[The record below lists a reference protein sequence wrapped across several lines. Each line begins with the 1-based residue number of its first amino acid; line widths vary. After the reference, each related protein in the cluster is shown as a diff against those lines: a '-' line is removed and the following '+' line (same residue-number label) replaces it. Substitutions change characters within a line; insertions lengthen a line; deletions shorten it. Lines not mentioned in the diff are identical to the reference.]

1 MGVLNAR
8 SLQRS
13 AVIVAVFAVT
23 AAALLFLGCASS
35 EVVEFEESSVIDSL
49 QTSIDSLIT
58 ENSKLR
64 SQISRLEQENRN
76 LVAQRAELETKL
88 AEEQE
93 RSKTPTP
100 PSRGI
105 SNPQP
110 EYDHGLSL
118 FREKNYQEALSVF
131 MGLLNGGVP
140 ENLESNCDYWIGESY
155 YGMKQFK
162 DAMTHFEKVFGYSR
176 STKKDDA
183 QIMIANCHRRM
194 GDQEQARQEYQKL
207 IDQYPASPYVQRAKD
222 KIAKLK

>member
-1 MGVLNAR
+1 MSVMNAN
-8 SLQRS
+8 SLWRS
-13 AVIVAVFAVT
+13 AVIVATIAVT
-23 AAALLFLGCASS
+23 ATALSFLGCASS
-35 EVVEFEESSVIDSL
+35 EVIEFEESSVIDSL
-49 QTSIDSLIT
+49 QASIDSLIT
-58 ENSKLR
+58 ENLKLR
-64 SQISRLEQENRN
+64 SQMSRLEQENRN
-76 LVAQRAELETKL
+76 LVAQRAELETRL

-100 PSRGI
+100 RLRTI
-105 SNPQP
+105 SSPQT

-118 FREKNYQEALSVF
+118 FREKNYQEAVSVF

-155 YGMKQFK
+155 YGMKQYK
-162 DAMTHFEKVFGYSR
+162 DALTHFEKVFGYAR

-183 QIMIANCHRRM
+183 QIMIANCRGRL

-222 KIAKLK
+222 KIARLK